1 MKNMKNM
8 ICTFGD
14 SIMRGI
20 VTKEKDETGK
30 PKYTISDNGFVNR
43 CEQTLGVTIQNFAC
57 YGSTTS
63 HGMKYI
69 DRHEKSIE
77 DAKYVVFEFGGND
90 CDHNWKE
97 VSDAPLEAHYPKI
110 MPSVFVQQYEALINR
125 VRNMDCQPVILS
137 MPLIDPDKFFDFLS
151 SGLNRDNILSW
162 LGGRTMRLYQWHEMY
177 NVHLFKM
184 ARRLQVPIIDITTPF
199 LNQGNYTD
207 YLCDDGIHP
216 NEKGH
221 ALIADTVTKSAND
234 YFSLKLRAS

>member
-1 MKNMKNM
+1 MNIYEAEN
-8 ICTFGD
+8 
-14 SIMRGI
+14 S
-20 VTKEKDETGK
+20 
-30 PKYTISDNGFVNR
+30 PKRSMDIRKAEGQTSGSFVYAFPPDIPILLPG
-43 CEQTLGVTIQNFAC
+43 EV
-57 YGSTTS
+57 
-63 HGMKYI
+63 I
-69 DRHEKSIE
+69 DEKSIE
-77 DAKYVVFEFGGND
+77 DAKYVVFEYGGND

-177 NVHLFKM
+177 NVQLFKM

-234 YFSLKLRAS
+234 YFSLNLRAS